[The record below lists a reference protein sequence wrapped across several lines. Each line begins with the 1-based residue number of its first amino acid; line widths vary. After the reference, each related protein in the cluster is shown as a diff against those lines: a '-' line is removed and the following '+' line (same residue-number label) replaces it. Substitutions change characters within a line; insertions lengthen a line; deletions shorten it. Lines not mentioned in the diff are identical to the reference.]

1 MGKWLGCLGLLVLLV
16 LIIAT
21 LPELVFI
28 VGGLGTVL
36 VLGTWAYGAWDE
48 GRVRRAFDAVHGNA
62 GRRLILIYSQS
73 PHWQRYIEEHWLPKY
88 TDQAVIL
95 DWSERHTCRALAP
108 KPPEIVLF
116 ERYGGRREYNPL
128 AIGVPARGKVRVI
141 RFWRA
146 FRDFKHGRE
155 QALRRAEA
163 ELEVLAAELRDA
175 DGWTGTNPAA
185 GGT

>member
-1 MGKWLGCLGLLVLLV
+1 MAKWLGCVGLLALLAV
-16 LIIAT
+16 IFTT

-48 GRVRRAFDAVHGNA
+48 RRARRAFDAVHGRH
-62 GRRLILIYSQS
+62 GRRLILVYSRS

-88 TDQAVIL
+88 AGRAVVL
-95 DWSERHTCRALAP
+95 DWSERSRWRTLVP

-116 ERYGGRREYNPL
+116 ERHAGRAEYNPL

-155 QALRRAEA
+155 DALRRAEA
-163 ELEVLAAELRDA
+163 ELDAMAAALGAA
-175 DGWTGTNPAA
+175 DGDAGSDPAR
-185 GGT
+185 GDT